1 MLSGIKDWVK
11 PEDIIGKTVVVVYN
25 LAPRKMCGIESQ
37 GMILAASTEGD
48 ADVVPLTT
56 LKDIPSGSLIR

>member
-1 MLSGIKDWVK
+1 C
-11 PEDIIGKTVVVVYN
+11 N
-25 LAPRKMCGIESQ
+25 LAPRKICGIESR

>member
-1 MLSGIKDWVK
+1 M
-11 PEDIIGKTVVVVYN
+11 KTKYFC
-25 LAPRKMCGIESQ
+25 RRCGEQ
-37 GMILAASTEGD
+37 FVGDYGYCPVCRENKGD